1 MTTAR
6 PDLTAA
12 ALTAT
17 LGLAAASWV
26 VCAAGARDRRTR
38 NPDRHRAL
46 VGSRPD
52 ATDVRRHRY
61 CAPSKLL

>member
-46 VGSRPD
+46 VGSRAH
-52 ATDVRRHRY
+52 ATDVRRHRWRVHT
-61 CAPSKLL
+61 KML